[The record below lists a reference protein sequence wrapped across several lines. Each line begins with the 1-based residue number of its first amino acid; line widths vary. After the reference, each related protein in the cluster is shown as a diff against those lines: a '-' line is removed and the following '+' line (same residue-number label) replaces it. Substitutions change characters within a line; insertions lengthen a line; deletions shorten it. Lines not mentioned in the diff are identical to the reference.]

1 MIESIDVFL
10 WNNKIGTLISTQQ
23 NYRQQVCFYF
33 DSDYAARGL
42 DIAPLR
48 ASISSPY
55 ARRGLPVYAEKGKE
69 FGGLPSF
76 IADSMPDNWGNLVFS
91 EWAKAHHIRTKD
103 LSPLDRL
110 AYIGRRGMGALEFI
124 PPTSSEMEKPF
135 KVEISELSRL
145 AQMSLKE
152 AKRFHAVMS
161 PDFIIESLYKV
172 GTSAG
177 GRRPKAVINV
187 NPANDECYSGQVP
200 TPLPGFVPMIVK
212 FDEHSDIPT
221 TRIEYSYYLMA
232 TAAGLNMMPSR
243 LLEGQHETHFLTER
257 FDRKGNEKIHVQT
270 LAAMDPHSNS
280 YEDLFDTA
288 IRIGIPPGELK
299 QLFLQMAMNIAGGN
313 VDDHNKNFSF
323 MMDKDAIWHIS
334 PTYDYSFTIDP
345 SGPYYANRH
354 SMSVNGKTQDITIKD
369 LLEIAERYNIKGA
382 CATIDKAVET
392 VCNYRHFAMQAG
404 LPEVWINKIIEELE
418 ERVENLQT

>member
-33 DSDYAARGL
+33 DSDYAGRGL

-48 ASISSPY
+48 APISSPY
-55 ARRGLPVYAEKGKE
+55 ARRGLPVYAEKDKE

-76 IADSMPDNWGNLVFS
+76 IADSMPDKWGNLVFS

-110 AYIGRRGMGALEFI
+110 AYIGRRGMGALEFV
-124 PPTSSEMEKPF
+124 PPTSSEMESPF

-152 AKRFHAVMS
+152 AKRFHAMMS
-161 PDFIIESLYKV
+161 PDFIIESLFKV

-187 NPANDECYSGQVP
+187 NPTNDECYSGQVP
-200 TPLPGFVPMIVK
+200 TPLPGFVPMIIK

-232 TAAGLNMMPSR
+232 AAAGLNMMPSR

-270 LAAMDPHSNS
+270 LAAMDPQSNS

-323 MMDKDAIWHIS
+323 MMDKDAIWHVS
-334 PTYDYSFTIDP
+334 PAYDYTFTIDP

-369 LLEIAERYNIKGA
+369 LLEIAEKYNIKEA
-382 CATIDKAVET
+382 SATINKAIKT
-392 VCNYRHFAMQAG
+392 ICNYRHFATQAG
-404 LPEVWINKIIEELE
+404 LPEVWINKIIEQLE
-418 ERVENLQT
+418 ERVENLQA